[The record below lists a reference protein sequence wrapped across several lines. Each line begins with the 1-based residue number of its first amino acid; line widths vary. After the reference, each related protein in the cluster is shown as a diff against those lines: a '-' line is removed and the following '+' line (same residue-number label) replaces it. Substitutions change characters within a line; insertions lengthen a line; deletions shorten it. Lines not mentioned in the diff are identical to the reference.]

1 MTDSPGQ
8 FTVPTPPQAAPG
20 GGYPPQVPQQFQP
33 QQPQPRAPKGNG
45 LAVAALVLGIIA
57 LVFCWIPFL
66 NVLSIILGLIGLG
79 LGVPGLLGALRGR
92 RSGKGMA
99 IAGVILSV
107 VAVIAAIAIS
117 AAATL
122 AVDDALSGS
131 DVSTSTDG
139 DSGSSAAAG
148 TGDAAGDEAASD
160 DGVYAFGDTVTFED
174 GSTLVVEAPIKF
186 RPKGFAAGGEAFPA
200 HVKYKATFTN
210 NTDEV
215 FDPGLT
221 DGSVSS
227 AGVEGDSVYQ
237 DGLDAPDNPVLP
249 GKSVT
254 WWMGYGVQ
262 DPADTQL
269 TVRLGFLDY
278 EDVIFTP

>member
-1 MTDSPGQ
+1 MSDSTGQ
-8 FTVPTPPQAAPG
+8 FTAPTPPQAAPG

-33 QQPQPRAPKGNG
+33 QPQQPPAQKGNG

-66 NVLSIILGLIGLG
+66 NVLSIVLGVIGLG
-79 LGVPGLLGALRGR
+79 LGVPGLIGTLRGR
-92 RSGKGMA
+92 RSGKGVA
-99 IAGVILSV
+99 ITGVVLSA
-107 VAVIAAIAIS
+107 VAIIAAIAIS
-117 AAATL
+117 AAVTV
-122 AVDDALSGS
+122 AVDDALSGTK
-131 DVSTSTDG
+131 V
-139 DSGSSAAAG
+139 SGS
-148 TGDAAGDEAASD
+148 TGDDNSSAGGSGSGGDETGSD

-174 GSTLVVEAPIKF
+174 GSTLTVEAPTKLRLGKF
-186 RPKGFAAGGEAFPA
+186 SIGGEKFPA

-210 NTDEV
+210 NTDQV
-215 FDPGLT
+215 FDPT
-221 DGSVSS
+221 ATSGSVTS

-262 DPADTQL
+262 DAADTQL
-269 TVRLGFLDY
+269 TVSLGFLDY
-278 EDVIFTP
+278 DDVIFTP

>member
-8 FTVPTPPQAAPG
+8 FTVPTSPQAATG

-33 QQPQPRAPKGNG
+33 PQPQLTQPPAQKGNG

-79 LGVPGLLGALRGR
+79 LGVPGLLGARRGR

-99 IAGVILSV
+99 ITGIILSV

-117 AAATL
+117 AAATV
-122 AVDDALSGS
+122 AVDDALSGTE
-131 DVSTSTDG
+131 VSTSTDG
-139 DSGSSAAAG
+139 DSGSSAGG
-148 TGDAAGDEAASD
+148 TGADAASD

-174 GSTLVVEAPIKF
+174 GSTLTVEAPVKF
-186 RPKGFAAGGEAFPA
+186 RPKRFAAGGEAFPA
-200 HVKYKATFTN
+200 HVKYQATFTN

-215 FDPGLT
+215 FDPALSS
-221 DGSVSS
+221 GSVSS
-227 AGVEGDSVYQ
+227 AGIEGDSVFQ

-262 DPADTQL
+262 DPAETQL
-269 TVRLGFLDY
+269 TVSLGFLDY

>member
-8 FTVPTPPQAAPG
+8 FTIPTSPQAAPG
-20 GGYPPQVPQQFQP
+20 GGHPPQVPQQFQP
-33 QQPQPRAPKGNG
+33 PQQTQPPALKGNG

-92 RSGKGMA
+92 RSGKGIA
-99 IAGVILSV
+99 ITGVILSV
-107 VAVIAAIAIS
+107 VAIIAAIAIS
-117 AAATL
+117 AAATV
-122 AVDDALSGS
+122 AVDDALSGT
-131 DVSTSTDG
+131 DISTSTDS
-139 DSGSSAAAG
+139 DSGSSAG
-148 TGDAAGDEAASD
+148 TGGSGDEAASD

-174 GSTLVVEAPIKF
+174 GSTLTVEAPVKF
-186 RPKGFAAGGEAFPA
+186 RPKRFAAGGEAFPA

-215 FDPGLT
+215 FDPALSS
-221 DGSVSS
+221 GSVSS
-227 AGVEGDSVYQ
+227 AGIEGDSVYQ

-262 DPADTQL
+262 DPAETQL
-269 TVRLGFLDY
+269 TMSLGFLDY
-278 EDVIFTP
+278 EDAIFTP